1 MQGVCAQFLQA
12 RAQDVS
18 ALLDV
23 GGLLHG
29 YGFLLMAQQAFE
41 QACRHAPQDLRAAI
55 NLANVLRDLGE
66 HGEARRLYDGLASKL
81 PDHPMLRR
89 NLLTGM
95 EYDPD
100 ASDEHRVK
108 QARAWGQWAIE
119 RAGGERPRPAAVPLN
134 GRPLR
139 VGYVSADF
147 CQHTVG
153 LFVKDVIKAHAP
165 QAVAPFAYSAG
176 AVQDWVT
183 KELRQCCEFRDV
195 RALDDPALAQLIQ
208 DDAIDV
214 LVDLSG
220 HTAGSRL
227 TALAY
232 RPAAVMVS
240 WLGYF
245 ATTGLRYMDAVVLD
259 EWHAPPGMASQFVEP
274 IVSLPGGRFCYQP
287 VPWAPTDPALPPFER
302 KGHISF
308 GCFNN
313 TAKLNAQVLD
323 TWAGVLKAVP
333 DARLVLKWRTFND
346 DTYRRKLTAEFA
358 SRGVAP
364 DRLELRGP
372 SFHADVLKEYADIDI
387 ALDPFPF
394 TGGLT
399 SCEALWMGVP
409 VVTWPQSRVVSRQ
422 TFAFLSAIGLA
433 ELAAESAD
441 DYVGIASAL
450 AQDPARLHTLR
461 SGMRAR
467 MQRSPLMDVEG
478 FARRLEGAFVELF
491 VKAGTPLAQNPG
503 GQTPCGV

>member
-1 MQGVCAQFLQA
+1 M
-12 RAQDVS
+12 
-18 ALLDV
+18 LDA
-23 GGLLHG
+23 GGLLHA
-29 YGFLLMAQQAFE
+29 YGFSLPAQNAFE
-41 QACRHAPQDLRAAI
+41 QACRLAPQDPRAAI

-66 HGEARRLYDGLASKL
+66 HGEARRLYDELASQL

-100 ASDEHRVK
+100 ASDEHRVN
-108 QARAWGQWAIE
+108 QARAWGQWAIR

-153 LFVKDVIKAHAP
+153 LFVKDVIKAHTP
-165 QAVAPFAYSAG
+165 RAVAPFAYSAG
-176 AVQDWVT
+176 PVQDWVT
-183 KELRQCCEFRDV
+183 KELRQSCEFRDV
-195 RALDDPALAQLIQ
+195 RAVDDPALAQLIR

-214 LVDLSG
+214 VVDLSG

-227 TALAY
+227 TAFAY

-245 ATTGLRYMDAVVLD
+245 ATSGLRYMDAVVLD
-259 EWHAPPGMASQFVEP
+259 EWHAPPGMESQFVEP
-274 IVSLPGGRFCYQP
+274 IIRLTSGRFCYQP
-287 VPWAPTDPALPPFER
+287 VPWAPADPATPPFER
-302 KGHISF
+302 TGHITF

-323 TWAGVLKAVP
+323 TWARILKAVP
-333 DARLVLKWRTFND
+333 GARLVLKWRTFND
-346 DTYRRKLTAEFA
+346 DAYRRKLTAEFA
-358 SRGVAP
+358 SRGVTP

-372 SFHADVLKEYADIDI
+372 SFHADLLKEYADIDI

-399 SCEALWMGVP
+399 SCEALWMGIP

-422 TFAFLSAIGLA
+422 TFAFLSTIGLS
-433 ELAAESAD
+433 ELAAGSAD

-450 AQDPARLHTLR
+450 AQDPARLRALR
-461 SGMRAR
+461 SDMRAR
-467 MQRSPLMDVEG
+467 MQASPLMDVAG
-478 FARRLEGAFVELF
+478 FTRRLETALAELF
-491 VKAGTPLAQNPG
+491 VNAGTPFA
-503 GQTPCGV
+503 